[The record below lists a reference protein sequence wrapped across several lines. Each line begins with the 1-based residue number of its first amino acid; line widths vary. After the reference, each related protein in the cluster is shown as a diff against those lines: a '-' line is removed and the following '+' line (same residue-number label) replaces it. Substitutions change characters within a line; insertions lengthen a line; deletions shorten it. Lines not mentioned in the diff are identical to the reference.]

1 MDLDSGSV
9 TCGNGREGERLERWK
24 MAGGVDL
31 DSRSEAARMTGR
43 WDKSGKDDEGEQGE
57 RNTKKTGLSMDLDS
71 RSSACGNDGR
81 GRRPGFPL
89 KCMRERRRGVT
100 CGNDGEGGK

>member
-31 DSRSEAARMTGR
+31 DSRSEAAIMTGR

-57 RNTKKTGLSMDLDS
+57 RNTKKTG
-71 RSSACGNDGR
+71 
-81 GRRPGFPL
+81 
-89 KCMRERRRGVT
+89 
-100 CGNDGEGGK
+100 